1 MKTISTLIVMAV
13 TSVTAMAQSITGKVM
28 DENNSPLSFVNVV
41 LLNADSTYMTG
52 TVTDAKGV
60 FLFNEKQSNA

>member
-28 DENNSPLSFVNVV
+28 DENNSPLSGKATR
-41 LLNADSTYMTG
+41 L
-52 TVTDAKGV
+52 
-60 FLFNEKQSNA
+60 